1 MSSSASGRVIN
12 ENGAGIAGLGVH
24 LEDISQ
30 VLVVS
35 LAKGT
40 TNSSGN
46 FSLTYPEN
54 LSSNEPGK
62 QVRQLRL
69 RILVGLH
76 PIKEVVRADTTQPAI
91 TFETI
96 QRTVAEATSWWATL
110 GTGAPSR
117 LSHSNA
123 IRWLVDNVDAWG
135 HTQDVI
141 SRAQTLDIMQLSI
154 AIDEFSPNLHTEI
167 PHIILRFDPNKPFD
181 SSHRR
186 NINDNDKRIERSIL
200 ERVQKGVEVRIQV
213 PRMSVDVEAAGKVL
227 GITLAGAITGVSAL
241 LMLGGVL
248 AVVLVVLGA
257 IVVLLGLATL
267 GGLLYAAIDIFPD
280 MFNKKRLARWF
291 ERAIADLQA
300 GSSSSPPA
308 TGLGKV
314 RVSELKLRSNN
325 VTHAKLVIDRGV
337 EAVVLGSPFGQVYF
351 GDTQHVFD
359 DPRRGGSPSK
369 GPIHEMSVAVRGG
382 AVGYLEEVFN
392 NHWNIAAPDDK
403 LLVTPP
409 IPSAPTSLKDG
420 EFLASVQVVRTF
432 DKMFAPATDGEQG
445 VLESY
450 LRAIHLAERF
460 IYIENQYFNNDMIT
474 EALVAALKRKPALQL
489 ILLVNAAPDMPLYMG
504 WQQKAIK
511 RILGSLGDVATAA
524 KRVGVFSTWVHASK
538 ESLGESKPA
547 IVDIYLHTKSA
558 LIDNR
563 WATVGSAN
571 LDGASLDYIQYARA
585 FFDSDVRN
593 TEANLVV
600 FEDTGTIVS
609 AVDALRR
616 KLWAE
621 HLGFTNP
628 ADPELNDAP
637 GKDWVAKWRER
648 AAAKLTALKADFN
661 SVHPAHIF
669 EWPADDFFSSV
680 CITSRHKEHITATE
694 YLQSL
699 LKPKDVPKEIV
710 PEGGPGGLPFTYGTF
725 PRTDVPGSS
734 RVAPTAGNAAISD
747 EETATT

>member
-1 MSSSASGRVIN
+1 MSTSANGRVID
-12 ENGAGIAGLGVH
+12 ENGNGIKGVGVH

-35 LAKGT
+35 LKTGETDA
-40 TNSSGN
+40 NGN
-46 FSLTYPEN
+46 FSLTYADHLP
-54 LSSNEPGK
+54 SNGPGQ

-69 RILVGLH
+69 RYTVGLH
-76 PIKEVVRADTTQPAI
+76 PIKEVVRADTTPSPL
-91 TFETI
+91 TFETF
-96 QRTVAEATSWWATL
+96 QTTQAEANGWWATL
-110 GTGAPSR
+110 KTGAPSR

-135 HTQDVI
+135 HTQQVI
-141 SRAQTLDIMQLSI
+141 SQASTLDIMQLSI
-154 AIDEFSPNLHTEI
+154 SIDEFSPNLHTEK
-167 PHIILRFDPNKPFD
+167 PRVILEFDPAAPLD
-181 SSHRR
+181 PTHRR
-186 NINDNDKRIERSIL
+186 KINDNDKRIERSIL
-200 ERVQKGVEVRIQV
+200 ERVKAGKDVRIQV
-213 PRMSVDVEAAGKVL
+213 PRMSVDLSAAGTVA
-227 GITLAGAITGVSAL
+227 GITAVGAITGLSAL
-241 LMLGGVL
+241 IMLSGVL
-248 AVVLVVLGA
+248 AVVLIVLGA
-257 IVVLLGLATL
+257 LVVVLGLATL

-280 MFNKKRLARWF
+280 MMNKKRLARWF

-300 GSSSSPPA
+300 GSPGNPPA

-325 VTHAKLVIDRGV
+325 VTHSKLVIDRGV
-337 EAVVLGSPFGQVYF
+337 EAVVLGSPFGQHYF
-351 GDTQHVFD
+351 GDTLHAFD
-359 DPRRGGSPSK
+359 DPRRGGGQSK
-369 GPIHEMSVAVRGG
+369 SPIHEMSMSVRGG

-392 NHWNIAAPDDK
+392 NHWNIAEANDQ

-409 IPSAPTSLKDG
+409 IPSAPTTLKPG
-420 EFLASVQVVRTF
+420 EFLASAQVVRTF

-445 VLESY
+445 VLEAY
-450 LRAIHLAERF
+450 LRAIHLAERY
-460 IYIENQYFNNDMIT
+460 IYIENQYFNNDAIT

-511 RILGSLGDVATAA
+511 RILSSLGDAATAK

-547 IVDIYLHTKSA
+547 IVDIYLHTKAA
-558 LIDNR
+558 LVDNR

-571 LDGASLDYIQYARA
+571 LDGASLDFIQYARV

-621 HLGFTNP
+621 HLGFSNP
-628 ADPELNDAP
+628 ADTALDDTP
-637 GKDWVAKWRER
+637 GKDWVVAWRGH
-648 AAAKLTALKADFN
+648 AAVKLARIKSDFN
-661 SVHPAHIF
+661 DVHPAHIL
-669 EWPADDFFSSV
+669 EWPTDDFFDSI
-680 CITSRHKEHITATE
+680 CITSRHKEHATARE
-694 YLQSL
+694 YLQSV
-699 LKPKDVPKEIV
+699 LKPTAVPKEIV
-710 PEGGPGGLPFTYGTF
+710 PEGGPGQYEFTYGAF
-725 PRTDVPGSS
+725 PRTDVPGSE
-734 RVAPTAGNAAISD
+734 RIAPASEAPPISD
-747 EETATT
+747 DETAAT